1 MDDIRVGS
9 VFPYDKYRDQESP
22 DLPKRKPP
30 KHRPTQPAEQDDVVV
45 IHEQSEATADAPEDY
60 YTPGGETEEPK

>member
-9 VFPYDKYRDQESP
+9 IFPYDKYRDQESP

-30 KHRPTQPAEQDDVVV
+30 KHHSTQPAEQDDVVV
-45 IHEQSEATADAPEDY
+45 LSEQSEAIADAPGDY
-60 YTPGGETEEPK
+60 YAPGGETEEPK

>member
-22 DLPKRKPP
+22 DLPKRKRPKRQENQPP
-30 KHRPTQPAEQDDVVV
+30 GQDDVVV
-45 IHEQSEATADAPEDY
+45 LSEHAEAAGDPPADY
-60 YTPGGETEEPK
+60 YSPAGESEEPK

>member
-22 DLPKRKPP
+22 DLPNRKRL
-30 KHRPTQPAEQDDVVV
+30 KHRRNQPPEQDDVVV
-45 IHEQSEATADAPEDY
+45 LSEQSEPAAEALADY
-60 YTPGGETEEPK
+60 YSPAAESEEPE